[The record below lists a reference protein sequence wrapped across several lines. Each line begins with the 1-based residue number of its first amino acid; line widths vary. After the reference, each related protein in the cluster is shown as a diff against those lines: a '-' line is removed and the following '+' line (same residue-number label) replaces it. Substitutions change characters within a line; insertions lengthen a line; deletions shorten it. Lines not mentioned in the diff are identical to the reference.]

1 MPKSRHRKNHKK
13 KVQAFKTNQKSRRNS
28 DLSKL
33 QNQMRDL
40 QEKAIAKENNG
51 EVPLDS
57 ISI

>member
-13 KVQAFKTNQKSRRNS
+13 RVQAFKNNQKSRRNS
-28 DLSKL
+28 DISKL
-33 QNQMRDL
+33 HKEITDI
-40 QEKAIAKENNG
+40 QEKARAKENNG

>member
-13 KVQAFKTNQKSRRNS
+13 KVQTFKNNQKSRRNS
-28 DLSKL
+28 DISKL
-33 QNQMRDL
+33 KEEITNM

-51 EVPLDS
+51 EVSLDS